1 MPSSLSA
8 VKKRPFP
15 IPPKTANFHHEIELV
30 VAIGK
35 GGADIPVS
43 QALEH
48 VYGYAV
54 GLDMPRRDIQLQVRD
69 MGRPSEFGKSFA
81 KSAPVGPV
89 HRAADVGHIA
99 EGEIALTVNGQMRQ
113 DSDINKLIWSVSECI
128 AYRSEYET
136 LEPGDITMSGTP
148 EGVNAVQRGDL
159 INGSIAG
166 LGEIVVGVAG

>member
-43 QALEH
+43 SALEH
-48 VYGYAV
+48 
-54 GLDMPRRDIQLQVRD
+54 
-69 MGRPSEFGKSFA
+69 
-81 KSAPVGPV
+81 
-89 HRAADVGHIA
+89 
-99 EGEIALTVNGQMRQ
+99 
-113 DSDINKLIWSVSECI
+113 
-128 AYRSEYET
+128 ET
-136 LEPGDITMSGTP
+136 LEPGDIIMTGTP
-148 EGVNAVQRGDL
+148 EGVNAVQCGDL